1 MTTPSDVMT
10 PTELAVEWDATS
22 SAPNRWRRW
31 LTYTLPGSCAA
42 LLFACLS
49 FTPSLLPRAALFQG
63 LVTGISAAIGYG
75 LGVVGAWVW
84 REVANRQVR
93 EPRRKAWRAFT
104 LSAPIALVVWIALG
118 QWWQGQLRD
127 LMGLPSQGPSFV
139 LLPLTAA
146 LVFVLVIAAGRG
158 LRAVYRRVSAL
169 LGRWIGP
176 RPARAMSMVVVT
188 LAAWLFISGVLVD
201 GLVWAADHAFAV
213 RNDTTEDGVQQPTSG
228 LRSGGPGSLVPWES
242 LGRQGRAFTAGGA
255 SVEEIGAFTG
265 TEAIEPI
272 RIFAGTASAEDT
284 EERAEL
290 AVRDLERAGGFDR
303 SNLLVVTTTGSG
315 QVLPDSVSAFEY
327 LTAGDSA
334 IVAIQY
340 SYLPSWLSY
349 LVDQERARQAG
360 RELFDAV
367 YEQWSALP
375 ADDRPRL
382 LVFGESLGSYGGET
396 AFSGEYDM
404 ASRVDGALFAGPPNF
419 NTLYREFADDRDDG
433 SPEIE
438 PIFHNGRTVR
448 FAARPGQ
455 EIAPA
460 AQPWNRT
467 RVLYLVHPSD
477 PVVWWSPALLLSRP
491 DWLEEPAGDDVLD
504 AMVWIPFITFWQVTA
519 DLPIALGA
527 PSGHGH
533 NYSGDHIDGWAT
545 VLEPPGWNAE
555 RATELRQIVTAD
567 DD

>member
-10 PTELAVEWDATS
+10 PRELAVEWDARS
-22 SAPNRWRRW
+22 SAPKPWRRR
-31 LTYTLPGSCAA
+31 LTYTLPGSWAA

-84 REVANRQVR
+84 REFANRQAR
-93 EPRRKAWRAFT
+93 EPRRKAWRAFA
-104 LSAPIALVVWIALG
+104 LGAPIALVVWIALG

-127 LMGLPSQGPSFV
+127 LMGVPRQGPSFV

-158 LRAVYRRVSAL
+158 LRAVYRRVTAL

-176 RPARAMSMVVVT
+176 RPARAMSMIVVA
-188 LAAWLFISGVLVD
+188 LGAWLFISGILLD
-201 GLVWAADHAFAV
+201 GLVWAAGQAFAV
-213 RNDTTEDGVQQPTSG
+213 RNDTTEDGVKEPTSG

-255 SVEEIGAFTG
+255 SAEEIGAFTG
-265 TEAIEPI
+265 TEAFEPI
-272 RIFAGTASAEDT
+272 RIFAGTASAADA

-290 AVRDLERAGGFDR
+290 AVRDLNRAGGFDR
-303 SNLLVVTTTGSG
+303 SYLLVVTTTGSG
-315 QVLPDSVSAFEY
+315 QVVPDSVSAFEY

-349 LVDQERARQAG
+349 AVDQERAREAG

-382 LVFGESLGSYGGET
+382 LVFGESLGSFGGES

-448 FAARPGQ
+448 FAASPGR
-455 EIAPA
+455 ETAPA
-460 AQPWNRT
+460 SQPWNRT

-477 PVVWWSPALLLSRP
+477 PIVWWSPALLLTRP

-519 DLPIALGA
+519 DLPIALSA

-533 NYSGDHIDGWAT
+533 NYSGDHVDGWAT

-555 RATELRQIVTAD
+555 RATD
-567 DD
+567 D